1 MERLYGENS
10 ENWGCLDSSS
20 SFLEEATET
29 GGDTGASHP
38 MLTPPTSQNH
48 HQRLSYSSPHYPPHT
63 LFPQSYM
70 HHTTA
75 PQSTEGMLSTLQES
89 QNRVFNLVESV
100 SKRLGRLENVVADL
114 CTKTNES
121 GGVISS
127 SSPEEKNRLPSSLS
141 VSQ

>member
-20 SFLEEATET
+20 SFLQEATET
-29 GGDTGASHP
+29 GVDTGASHP
-38 MLTPPTSQNH
+38 MLTPPTSQNR

-89 QNRVFNLVESV
+89 QNRVFNLVETV

-114 CTKTNES
+114 CTKTNEN

-127 SSPEEKNRLPSSLS
+127 SSPEEKKRLPSSLS